1 MAIVSK
7 TNRDG
12 VDIVIEQLQQK
23 FYPSLL
29 GYWDGAAT
37 YQMYPRANKNYR
49 NDDII
54 PEVSLDQKDY
64 TEVLNSDKFSVTSFF
79 LNNDE
84 RIFSDADKRIKQSI
98 SIIFQAD
105 LVALYGQTERM
116 DEQFNMDVLRVLKKE
131 NFYIYGDITF
141 TEGIDNV
148 YRDLIISGELKES
161 VKLTDLSNFHVLKAS
176 FDIIYKP
183 NCNATLPPVCAG
195 VSISVDGV
203 FSEVKP
209 AGSTYNCIT
218 GGTTTLDVSVNGT
231 LFYTDVSTNQDLPV
245 KDSTGA
251 NNVGSKV
258 GSEWR
263 VGDTQVI
270 LKNSANETLS
280 TQNFYAESQ
289 ANEMVA
295 DNVTSDFN
303 GVTLLQE
310 TPSGQNKSIIVQTVD
325 ANPIGDVIEDT
336 PNILRIEIQN
346 SQALNTSN
354 PFKTGQTTSYVA
366 NDDGDLERGNGV
378 DFLTLSHN
386 NYFGNTNRFTDIL
399 GGQTY
404 ADNWIIDWST
414 YNQVTGAFLMW
425 YRVYEAAATW
435 TNAMAAQP
443 YTRGAYADCYLP
455 NEAEL
460 YNLLNRG
467 VTPSTN
473 YAPFNLNVV
482 AANNGLWTS
491 TTIPNN
497 TLAAYFFAG
506 TAANNTIGGSS
517 KVANQRF
524 ILMRYGNISEL

>member
-1 MAIVSK
+1 MDVNQFTKNTDITGLITGNTMEIYSSEKTPNGVAITNNKAETSK
-7 TNRDG
+7 AITIR
-12 VDIVIEQLQQK
+12 
-23 FYPSLL
+23 Y
-29 GYWDGAAT
+29 A
-37 YQMYPRANKNYR
+37 
-49 NDDII
+49 
-54 PEVSLDQKDY
+54 
-64 TEVLNSDKFSVTSFF
+64 
-79 LNNDE
+79 NNDPVVVTT
-84 RIFSDADKRIKQSI
+84 ITD
-98 SIIFQAD
+98 
-105 LVALYGQTERM
+105 TETV
-116 DEQFNMDVLRVLKKE
+116 F
-131 NFYIYGDITF
+131 I
-141 TEGIDNV
+141 
-148 YRDLIISGELKES
+148 GE
-161 VKLTDLSNFHVLKAS
+161 V
-176 FDIIYKP
+176 P
-183 NCNATLPPVCAG
+183 NP
-195 VSISVDGV
+195 
-203 FSEVKP
+203 
-209 AGSTYNCIT
+209 
-218 GGTTTLDVSVNGT
+218 
-231 LFYTDVSTNQDLPV
+231 
-245 KDSTGA
+245 
-251 NNVGSKV
+251 
-258 GSEWR
+258 
-263 VGDTQVI
+263 
-270 LKNSANETLS
+270 
-280 TQNFYAESQ
+280 
-289 ANEMVA
+289 
-295 DNVTSDFN
+295 
-303 GVTLLQE
+303 
-310 TPSGQNKSIIVQTVD
+310 
-325 ANPIGDVIEDT
+325 
-336 PNILRIEIQN
+336 
-346 SQALNTSN
+346 LNTSN

-497 TLAAYFFAG
+497 TVAAYFFAG